1 MREDV
6 YNRLLTTMTLHHH
19 HQIRS
24 LWAPQLCVQCHQGL
38 LQLAPGMIFGDAI
51 STRYDILRYVSNV
64 DLLASS
70 WYLVMR
76 H

>member
-1 MREDV
+1 MFTTV
-6 YNRLLTTMTLHHH
+6 Y
-19 HQIRS
+19 
-24 LWAPQLCVQCHQGL
+24 C
-38 LQLAPGMIFGDAI
+38 LQSTCLQSAFLGTPVMCSTPSRTPAIAPGMIFGDAI
-51 STRYDILRYVSNV
+51 SIRYNILHYVSNV